1 MRAADNFVLRAG
13 RGFLIAWQPTRNARH
28 PASRRRNCQARLRIE
43 TQGSGRSGFR
53 KKYSGAIGLI
63 APSE

>member
-1 MRAADNFVLRAG
+1 MRAADNLVLPAG

-28 PASRRRNCQARLRIE
+28 PASSRRICQPRVRNKK
-43 TQGSGRSGFR
+43 QGSDRSGFE